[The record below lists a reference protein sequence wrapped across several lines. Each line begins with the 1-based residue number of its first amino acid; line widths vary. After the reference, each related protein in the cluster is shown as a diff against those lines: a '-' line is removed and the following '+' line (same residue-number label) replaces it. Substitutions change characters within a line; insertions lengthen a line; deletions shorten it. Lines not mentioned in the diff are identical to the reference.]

1 MLRKKFLI
9 HRRDDVDHGVADGDG
24 VQRGRFHDF
33 ITLDGVNHPESHRE
47 CTRLKSQIRERAP
60 IMKVKTLT
68 AQLKKASSLSAQTVA
83 DRLVAL
89 RAERDFS
96 QARLAELAGV
106 DRKTINRIENGHF
119 SPSLDTLT
127 RLSVVLK
134 CRLGDL
140 VDPQRSKR

>member
-1 MLRKKFLI
+1 
-9 HRRDDVDHGVADGDG
+9 
-24 VQRGRFHDF
+24 
-33 ITLDGVNHPESHRE
+33 
-47 CTRLKSQIRERAP
+47 
-60 IMKVKTLT
+60 MKPKTLT

-89 RAERDFS
+89 RAERGFS

-134 CRLGDL
+134 CRLADL
-140 VDPQRSKR
+140 VEAKRSER

>member
-1 MLRKKFLI
+1 
-9 HRRDDVDHGVADGDG
+9 
-24 VQRGRFHDF
+24 
-33 ITLDGVNHPESHRE
+33 
-47 CTRLKSQIRERAP
+47 
-60 IMKVKTLT
+60 MKAKTLT

-89 RAERDFS
+89 RAERGFS

-106 DRKTINRIENGHF
+106 DRKTIYRIENGHF

-134 CRLGDL
+134 CRLADL
-140 VDPQRSKR
+140 VEAKRSKR

>member
-1 MLRKKFLI
+1 M
-9 HRRDDVDHGVADGDG
+9 
-24 VQRGRFHDF
+24 
-33 ITLDGVNHPESHRE
+33 
-47 CTRLKSQIRERAP
+47 KSKIPAS
-60 IMKVKTLT
+60 
-68 AQLKKASSLSAQTVA
+68 QLKKASSLSAQTVA

-89 RAERDFS
+89 RAERGFS

-134 CRLGDL
+134 CRLAEL
-140 VDPQRSKR
+140 VEAKRSKR

>member
-1 MLRKKFLI
+1 
-9 HRRDDVDHGVADGDG
+9 
-24 VQRGRFHDF
+24 
-33 ITLDGVNHPESHRE
+33 
-47 CTRLKSQIRERAP
+47 
-60 IMKVKTLT
+60 MKAKALT

-89 RAERDFS
+89 RAERGFS

-134 CRLGDL
+134 CRLADL
-140 VDPQRSKR
+140 VEAKRSKR

>member
-1 MLRKKFLI
+1 M
-9 HRRDDVDHGVADGDG
+9 
-24 VQRGRFHDF
+24 
-33 ITLDGVNHPESHRE
+33 
-47 CTRLKSQIRERAP
+47 KSKIPAS
-60 IMKVKTLT
+60 
-68 AQLKKASSLSAQTVA
+68 QLKQASMRSAQTAA